1 MVRHFV
7 ALAGPLDKNSADN
20 LNYIESELKNAKCD
34 IRIDAGRF
42 YLSLFEQESR
52 DQVAKFVSPEIA
64 LSLTKDH
71 EEA

>member
-20 LNYIESELKNAKCD
+20 LNYIESELKNAKFD

-42 YLSLFEQESR
+42 YLSLFEQEKS
-52 DQVAKFVSPEIA
+52 F
-64 LSLTKDH
+64 
-71 EEA
+71 